1 MYHIDYDYKM
11 NAFNHKQI
19 LATLPVT
26 TATNERSFS
35 NLRYLKNYLRS
46 TMEETRLTGLAQLYV
61 CRDVKISVDSV
72 IENFALKNKRR
83 LDFVL

>member
-1 MYHIDYDYKM
+1 MM
-11 NAFNHKQI
+11 NAFNHKHI

-72 IENFALKNKRR
+72 IENFALKNKGR

>member
-1 MYHIDYDYKM
+1 MRQES
-11 NAFNHKQI
+11 FVKQI

-26 TATNERSFS
+26 TATNERRFS

-61 CRDVKISVDSV
+61 CRDQAFFFV
-72 IENFALKNKRR
+72 IPINVSSKP
-83 LDFVL
+83 

>member
-1 MYHIDYDYKM
+1 M
-11 NAFNHKQI
+11 KQI
-19 LATLPVT
+19 LVTLPVK

-35 NLRYLKNYLRS
+35 NLRYIKNYLRY
-46 TMEETRLTGLAQLYV
+46 TMEEIRSTGLAQLYV